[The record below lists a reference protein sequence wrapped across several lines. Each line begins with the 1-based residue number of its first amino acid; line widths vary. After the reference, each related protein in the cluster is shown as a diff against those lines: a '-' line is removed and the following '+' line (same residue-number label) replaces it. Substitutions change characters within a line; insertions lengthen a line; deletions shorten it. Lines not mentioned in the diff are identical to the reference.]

1 MPAYE
6 IQLMSRACVS
16 GPHRNWQH
24 LMSVTVTETS
34 YLRHGSFVVTNDGMR
49 GARVLRQGGGGR
61 VRPGSSRYFIMKSI
75 SHENIAKSVAE
86 GIWATQQHNEA
97 KLNEAF
103 RSVANVYLVFS
114 VNSSGCF
121 QVDLA
126 QGIQRLSKSD

>member
-1 MPAYE
+1 
-6 IQLMSRACVS
+6 
-16 GPHRNWQH
+16 
-24 LMSVTVTETS
+24 
-34 YLRHGSFVVTNDGMR
+34 
-49 GARVLRQGGGGR
+49 
-61 VRPGSSRYFIMKSI
+61 MKSI

-121 QVDLA
+121 QVAHACRGLL
-126 QGIQRLSKSD
+126 Q